1 MANGI
6 GRLLGT
12 KLSIKKP
19 QKFWILLIY
28 TWLLIRNSFVVLLS
42 GSFLLQQI
50 DPQRVLIE
58 RRKREPDLRAL
69 LESLEGNSD
78 IREYL
83 QKIVELSAMEANG
96 TANGTS
102 RTSQEKLV
110 GHICGGSLISAS
122 WILTAKHCFE

>member
-1 MANGI
+1 M
-6 GRLLGT
+6 
-12 KLSIKKP
+12 
-19 QKFWILLIY
+19 
-28 TWLLIRNSFVVLLS
+28 
-42 GSFLLQQI
+42 
-50 DPQRVLIE
+50 LIE